1 MKDKLLW
8 AVLALVMLFPS
19 CDKLSNDGG
28 KKGDYSPAGSVLS
41 SSMVSTYKKK
51 QMKYTIWLP
60 GGYDSKKTYP
70 FLYLLHGYGDDN
82 NSWIQKGGADI
93 IANKYLK
100 EDGVPMVIVMPDG
113 LQDFYVGDFE
123 DYMFKELMPFLE
135 ETYHCNGKRAL
146 AGLSMGGWGTLYYGL
161 KYPTMFTYG
170 YAMSPATSLS
180 WYPVSLGN
188 LISAQPDKSVF
199 PFITLESGTQ
209 DYTVSIESVRN
220 CDQLLMSYD
229 IPHQFIERAGGH
241 DWNFWPECLKKALVA
256 IGNSF
261 K

>member
-220 CDQLLMSYD
+220 CDQLLSSYELS
-229 IPHQFIERAGGH
+229 HHFIERAGGH
-241 DWNFWPECLKKALVA
+241 DWNFWPECLKKALIE

>member
-1 MKDKLLW
+1 MGRAAQILDNLIEKG
-8 AVLALVMLFPS
+8 LA
-19 CDKLSNDGG
+19 
-28 KKGDYSPAGSVLS
+28 
-41 SSMVSTYKKK
+41 
-51 QMKYTIWLP
+51 
-60 GGYDSKKTYP
+60 
-70 FLYLLHGYGDDN
+70 
-82 NSWIQKGGADI
+82 
-93 IANKYLK
+93 
-100 EDGVPMVIVMPDG
+100 EPMIVVMPNGNPNQAAARTLNIPEKPMDWR
-113 LQDFYVGDFE
+113 DPAFRDAYVKSLCTE
-123 DYMFKELMPFLE
+123 IVPFIE
-135 ETYHCNGKRAL
+135 KNFRAIAKPSSRAI